1 MLIHLTIVSAMEED
15 LIFNICII
23 HILPAVPEINVFF
36 FLFIYLFFVFLFIY
50 FLGYYTS
57 NCCYTYSQ
65 VLIPIYSSN

>member
-36 FLFIYLFFVFLFIY
+36 FFYLFIY
-50 FLGYYTS
+50 FL
-57 NCCYTYSQ
+57 YSY
-65 VLIPIYSSN
+65 LFIS